1 MAEVIRAFDPIG
13 RLPEGLEALGKV
25 YRSALDGKRALLF
38 FDNARDRAQIEPLL
52 PPRGSLLLVTSR
64 HHFTLPGIYTRRL
77 DALAE
82 ADAVA
87 LARSIAPRL
96 DEGTAEEL
104 AKVCGY
110 LPLALRAAA
119 SVLAERVDMKPARYL
134 DRLRGAERVKL
145 VEEVLASSLE
155 LLDEPTRAFWLRLGV
170 MPADFDAP
178 AAAAVGGV
186 ASEEGEDHLGEL
198 VRRSLLEWDA
208 AAERYRLHDLARGYA
223 WARLDATE
231 RNLTE
236 RRHTEHFV
244 NVAGSAQNRYLE
256 GGAGVTEGLQAFDR
270 EWPHIAAAQ
279 VWASAHAEGDDDAA
293 GVCSRLAGGSGHLLP
308 LRQHPQEQIRWL
320 EAALAASRQLNNR
333 SDEGDALGNLG
344 VAYQALGETRKA
356 IELFEQRLVIA
367 CEVGDRR
374 GEGNALGNLGHD
386 YSDLGETRKAIE
398 LYELHLVVA
407 REIGHRRGE
416 SIVSWNLGLAYEKLG
431 DLERAV
437 DLMQVTVDFE
447 REIGHRDLEEDETY
461 VAHLRERLKR

>member
-1 MAEVIRAFDPIG
+1 
-13 RLPEGLEALGKV
+13 
-25 YRSALDGKRALLF
+25 
-38 FDNARDRAQIEPLL
+38 
-52 PPRGSLLLVTSR
+52 
-64 HHFTLPGIYTRRL
+64 
-77 DALAE
+77 
-82 ADAVA
+82 
-87 LARSIAPRL
+87 
-96 DEGTAEEL
+96 
-104 AKVCGY
+104 
-110 LPLALRAAA
+110 
-119 SVLAERVDMKPARYL
+119 
-134 DRLRGAERVKL
+134 
-145 VEEVLASSLE
+145 
-155 LLDEPTRAFWLRLGV
+155 
-170 MPADFDAP
+170 
-178 AAAAVGGV
+178 
-186 ASEEGEDHLGEL
+186 

-223 WARLDATE
+223 WARLDAAE
-231 RNLTE
+231 RNITE

-367 CEVGDRR
+367 REIGDRRSEGNALGNLGNAFRDLGETRKAIELHEQHLFIACEVGDRR